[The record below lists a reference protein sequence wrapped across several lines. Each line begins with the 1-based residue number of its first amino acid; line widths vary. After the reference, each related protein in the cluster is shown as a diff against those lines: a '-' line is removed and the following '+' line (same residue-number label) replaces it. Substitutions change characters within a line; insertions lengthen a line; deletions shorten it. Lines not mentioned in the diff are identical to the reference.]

1 MMTEQHSIDIADRCS
16 RKRAMLLAAT
26 ALLFGSQS
34 ALFGPACL
42 AAGEE
47 NHALL
52 LLWSIYAA
60 VAFVLVVTGGAFL
73 KEKRIR
79 ALMNDEV
86 TQAHRQIALAAGFC
100 TAVLAA
106 FALLAAPASTM
117 LSARAAGYIITSS
130 SLTAALFAWALL
142 ELRALRDS

>member
-106 FALLAAPASTM
+106 FALLAAPAM